1 MLTMIT
7 SEWNSTLEQR
17 YTYRHGSG
25 GFAIGTTFGLLGIQ
39 RGIKCLINS
48 LAPVFAGY
56 FVCSTIYRSARFLAS
71 ICIESLFAITPEFK
85 RPNTV
90 LS

>member
-39 RGIKCLINS
+39 RESMLNQQFGTGFCGFFR
-48 LAPVFAGY
+48 VFDNLS
-56 FVCSTIYRSARFLAS
+56 FRSVS
-71 ICIESLFAITPEFK
+71 CK
-85 RPNTV
+85 YMY
-90 LS
+90 